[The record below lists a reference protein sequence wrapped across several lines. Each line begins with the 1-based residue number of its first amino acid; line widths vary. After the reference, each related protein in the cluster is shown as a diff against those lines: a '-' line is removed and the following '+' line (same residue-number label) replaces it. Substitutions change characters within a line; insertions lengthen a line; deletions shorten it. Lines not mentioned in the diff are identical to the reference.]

1 MNSTKDITKDNTKEA
16 AKKLT
21 TAQKQK
27 QKETMVEKMGVIFE
41 KSGLTPMH
49 GRVFAFLLLSE
60 PPAQDFY
67 AIQEFLKASKS
78 AISTAL
84 KFLTDMKMIQYITF
98 SGDRK
103 RYFQVDVDGW
113 LEETKAQ
120 LEYVD
125 TVRQLTQDVLTNR
138 SETKYTEFNDK
149 LAEVIDFHKQLNTCL
164 QDFTKEWNESREDKK
179 DRR

>member
-1 MNSTKDITKDNTKEA
+1 MSTTKEA
-16 AKKLT
+16 TKKLT
-21 TAQKQK
+21 PAQKLK
-27 QKETMVEKMGVIFE
+27 QQETMVEKMGVIFE
-41 KSGLTPMH
+41 QSGLTPMH
-49 GRVFAFLLLSE
+49 GRVFAFLLISE

-84 KFLTDMKMIQYITF
+84 KFLTDMKMVRYITF

-125 TVRQLTQDVLTNR
+125 TVRELTQDVLANR
-138 SETKYTEFNDK
+138 SETKHTEFNDK
-149 LAEVIDFHKQLNTCL
+149 LVEVIDFHKQLNVCL
-164 QDFTKEWNESREDKK
+164 TDFTKEWNESRKSNK
-179 DRR
+179 